1 MHSWLSFDTEVSV
14 LISMALFAFCAGFV
28 DAVVGGGGLI
38 QMPALLINFPHT
50 SIPSIVGT
58 SKVAGFTGTTIAAIK
73 YAKKI
78 KIDLIFILSLSFVT
92 LFSAMLGS
100 KVLTQIDTKT
110 FKPFILGILII
121 IAIYT
126 FVKKDLGNVVIKSN
140 ISKRLKWTFGLGL
153 ALIIGFY
160 DGIFGPGTGSFLVFG
175 FVMLLNYEFLKAS
188 AYAKIVNCVSNIGSL
203 IYLVPNG
210 FYLLEV
216 AIVMAILNGIGS
228 FVGANYAIAK
238 GNVFVR
244 KVFLFIVIIMI
255 IRYGYDV
262 FGYLF

>member
-1 MHSWLSFDTEVSV
+1 MF
-14 LISMALFAFCAGFV
+14 
-28 DAVVGGGGLI
+28 
-38 QMPALLINFPHT
+38 
-50 SIPSIVGT
+50 
-58 SKVAGFTGTTIAAIK
+58 
-73 YAKKI
+73 
-78 KIDLIFILSLSFVT
+78 
-92 LFSAMLGS
+92 GS

-126 FVKKDLGNVVIKSN
+126 FIKKDLGNVVIKSN